1 MTDKHEDSSL
11 MYADLEIGIQVA
23 VARELERFAEASAQ
37 HFASYDRL
45 ATISKYKITDPKT
58 NYQQQA
64 GFSAESKQVARA
76 NEKNILSGNKTRYA
90 RTDDLGAVNHPVYD
104 YAETDPSSGSA
115 RIGPDGN
122 FVGGAQMKV
131 HGNTEEYRK
140 LYGSKYDK
148 YESAKLVLP
157 SDQFDTIMQDWDVQE
172 AKLKQQVDALNGKG
186 DTALAK
192 EKQAQIDRIKSARRR
207 AVKSEVSTADA
218 MEARKSPTLSVG
230 KDALRVGHSA
240 GLEASKSAAMV
251 GGGVSV
257 LKNGYDV
264 FKGDKNIGDA
274 SLDILTDTG
283 RAALTAYASG
293 AVTATLGGALQ
304 AANEQVLRNLG
315 KGNAPATI
323 VQATTILGKSVLD
336 VIAGKITPE
345 QMVAQISREG
355 TTLAMSL
362 TGSNLGAVL
371 GTFVAPGVGTVVGG
385 FVGGMVASI
394 MSGSIHAALQ
404 KSVHDLELSNEQRK
418 RTEAFCA
425 RMIAEHQ
432 AYRKQMDLVFDQFF
446 LEKRTQLKSAF
457 DSMANA
463 TLRGES
469 LREGLEGVA
478 QAFGKELA
486 FTGGADVRARLKS
499 GAVLEF

>member
-1 MTDKHEDSSL
+1 ME
-11 MYADLEIGIQVA
+11 
-23 VARELERFAEASAQ
+23 
-37 HFASYDRL
+37 
-45 ATISKYKITDPKT
+45 
-58 NYQQQA
+58 
-64 GFSAESKQVARA
+64 
-76 NEKNILSGNKTRYA
+76 
-90 RTDDLGAVNHPVYD
+90 
-104 YAETDPSSGSA
+104 
-115 RIGPDGN
+115 
-122 FVGGAQMKV
+122 
-131 HGNTEEYRK
+131 
-140 LYGSKYDK
+140 
-148 YESAKLVLP
+148 
-157 SDQFDTIMQDWDVQE
+157 DWDAQE
-172 AKLKQQVDALNGKG
+172 ARLKRQVDALNGKG
-186 DTALAK
+186 DTVLAR
-192 EKQAQIDRIKSARRR
+192 EKQARIDRIKDARRR
-207 AVKSEVSTADA
+207 AVKSEVSTSDA
-218 MEARKSPTLSVG
+218 MEARKSPMLSVG
-230 KDALRVGHSA
+230 KDALRVGHRA
-240 GLEASKSAAMV
+240 GFEAGKSAAMV

-264 FKGDKNIGDA
+264 LKGDKDIGDA
-274 SLDILTDTG
+274 SLDMLTDTG

-446 LEKRTQLKSAF
+446 HEKRTQLKAAF
-457 DSMANA
+457 DSMADA

-486 FTGGADVRARLKS
+486 FKSGAEVRARLKS